1 MPTPMDS
8 ENLISAVT
16 NLQLL
21 AALVVDLGADA
32 ECREDSLTQAPAPE
46 PAATSAAALQA
57 KGGHHA
63 MMATDFRICMRVDEK
78 HAISWFTLA
87 NHCDQTAARYQR
99 LAALQSGTETAI
111 LR

>member
-1 MPTPMDS
+1 
-8 ENLISAVT
+8 
-16 NLQLL
+16 
-21 AALVVDLGADA
+21 
-32 ECREDSLTQAPAPE
+32 
-46 PAATSAAALQA
+46 
-57 KGGHHA
+57 

-78 HAISWFTLA
+78 HAFSWFTLA